1 MRERRRR
8 HVWVDRIQRNVK
20 LAKMGEEINDED
32 VLSPK
37 SC

>member
-1 MRERRRR
+1 MGRQ
-8 HVWVDRIQRNVK
+8 RIQGNVK
-20 LAKMGEEINDED
+20 LAEIGEEINDED